1 MDFDEILKKEIEA
14 ISSKRR
20 KCNPEDG
27 VERPS
32 NLFGIALSGG
42 GIRSA
47 TLNLGVLDV
56 LNKCGILPLADYIS
70 SVSGGG
76 YIGGYVHAKLRR
88 SGSTKESY
96 KELFTEED
104 IKHFSE
110 YGYYLTPGKGFIKEF
125 LNKLRF
131 AGVFAFSLLMNWIW
145 VFSLFFT
152 LFFFL
157 QGTTDLIDSNLWA
170 EFGYLVCL
178 ASIITL
184 AVHFFCHGLRHIK
197 LWPYNALYYI
207 EGVLL
212 FLALVYIF
220 YLSTDFYPTL
230 YLWKGFS
237 VSLSF
242 MQFTINLDFY
252 PFLCPRKSF
261 LVSLGILILTGFFA
275 NPNILTV
282 HRFYRDRI
290 AEAYLGKIVKN
301 GNNIKLSELNPG
313 KEARDWGAA
322 PYPLINTCL
331 NVLDKEDKSFPGSKT
346 SDYFLLSPL
355 FCGSRLTGYTD
366 SISTGYKHMSLP
378 TAVAIS
384 GAAVNPDMG
393 TRTNRVLAFFMT
405 LLNLRLGYWTFN
417 PKPMFKS
424 LITWWPYYHVM
435 ELLSKTNTKRQRV
448 NISDGGHIEN
458 LGIYE
463 LLERRCRLI
472 IAIDASA
479 DPEYAFPDLSNL
491 VIRARNELGISIEFR
506 KGLEPETIIKPSPS
520 SGFSVSNFA
529 IADIKKLQRAKGEEE
544 DKEDYTGLLVYM
556 KSSMRATDKYKT
568 LKESRSFQYKTYH
581 PAFPHESTADQFFDE
596 DQWKAYY
603 NLGRFMVGDLLKT
616 NVPDEEKTGF
626 KKCGEKTI
634 NELYE
639 VFDRIR
645 DSEDIMSY
653 LKPLY

>member
-1 MDFDEILKKEIEA
+1 MDIKQVKQKELEAIEA
-14 ISSKRR
+14 KRR

-27 VERPS
+27 VERPF

-47 TLNLGVLDV
+47 TLNLGVIDV

-76 YIGGYVHAKLRR
+76 YIGGYIHAKLRR

-157 QGTTDLIDSNLWA
+157 QGITDMIDRNLWA
-170 EFGYLVCL
+170 KFGYFVCL

-184 AVHFFCHGLRHIK
+184 AVHFFCHGLRYIK

-212 FLALVYIF
+212 FLAMVYLF
-220 YLSTDFYPTL
+220 YLSTDFYPSL
-230 YLWKGFS
+230 YPW
-237 VSLSF
+237 
-242 MQFTINLDFY
+242 
-252 PFLCPRKSF
+252 KSF
-261 LVSLGILILTGFFA
+261 LGSFGILILTGIFA

-435 ELLSKTNTKRQRV
+435 ELLSKTNTKRQWV

-479 DPEYAFPDLSNL
+479 DPEYAFSDLSNL
-491 VIRARNELGISIEFR
+491 VIRARNELGISIKFR
-506 KGLEPETIIKPSPS
+506 EGLKPETIIKPSPS
-520 SGFSVSNFA
+520 SGFSISNFA
-529 IADIKKLQRAKGEEE
+529 IADIEKLPREKKENEEE
-544 DKEDYTGLLVYM
+544 DKEEYKGLLVYM
-556 KSSMRATDKYKT
+556 KSSMRATNKYKT

-603 NLGRFMVGDLLKT
+603 NLGKFMAGDLLRT
-616 NVPDEEKTGF
+616 YVPDEEKTGF
-626 KKCGEKTI
+626 KKCGGKTI
-634 NELYE
+634 NELYTM
-639 VFDRIR
+639 FNRIK
-645 DSEDIMSY
+645 DSEDIISY